1 MVAYRVISMAG
12 MALAFIVS
20 LAVYTKTIAPT
31 VPFWDGGEFIA
42 ASYIL
47 GIPHPP
53 GSPLYIL
60 IGRLFTVLPDL
71 GLGIAWL
78 VNFSSCLFSALTVT
92 AVCCAHT
99 ATGGSPWASVR
110 S

>member
-1 MVAYRVISMAG
+1 MVNMVG
-12 MALAFIVS
+12 AFIIS

-60 IGRLFTVLPDL
+60 IGRLFSVLPDL
-71 GLGIAWL
+71 GMGIAWL
-78 VNFSSCLFSALTVT
+78 VKFSS
-92 AVCCAHT
+92 
-99 ATGGSPWASVR
+99 
-110 S
+110 